1 MISSKHYLLYA
12 IGLLLLL
19 LFGGLIFVNF
29 LLYNYAKQYYLELN
43 QTRLDPLGLSNYPI
57 LKTATKADRVRV
69 VFLGDSRAA
78 GWISPKVDKYEFV
91 NRGIS
96 SQTSVQTLQRFS
108 AHMRHLKP
116 DIVVIQIGINDLK
129 TIALF
134 PDRKQEIVA
143 NCRSNIQQIIE
154 ESRNLGAVAIVTTI
168 FPAGEIPLE
177 RKPFWSDEID
187 QTVKSVNADLVTL
200 ATNKVLLFDTYSLL
214 ADRQGLMLPQ
224 YRSDELHLN
233 DLGYDLLNQQLIKII
248 DKIDLK
254 NL

>member
-1 MISSKHYLLYA
+1 MLYA
-12 IGLLLLL
+12 IGLLLL
-19 LFGGLIFVNF
+19 GGSIFLNF

-43 QTRLDPLGLSNYPI
+43 QTRLDPLGLSDYPI
-57 LKTATKADRVRV
+57 LKTATKTDRLRV

-78 GWISPKVDKYEFV
+78 SWISPKVDKYEFI

-134 PDRKQEIVA
+134 PARQQEIVA
-143 NCRSNIQQIIE
+143 NCRSNIQQIIQ

-168 FPAGEIPLE
+168 FPAGEVPLE

-187 QTVKSVNADLVTL
+187 RAVKVINADL
-200 ATNKVLLFDTYSLL
+200 ATFANDKILLFDTYSLL
-214 ADRQGLMLPQ
+214 ADSQGLMLPQ
-224 YRSDELHLN
+224 YRSDELHIN
-233 DLGYDLLNQQLIKII
+233 DLGYDRLNQQLIKII
-248 DKIDLK
+248 DKIDRQ